1 MKSPL
6 AESDRD
12 RLIEAILPDVPFDGW
27 SMAALRGAA
36 RRCGIDEAG
45 ARALFPG
52 GAPDLVAAF
61 SRWADRR
68 MLERL
73 EVARLD
79 ELSTTPRIRLAIH
92 SRFGILAPWREAVR
106 SSLSVLALPPH
117 AVLASRLL
125 YETVDCMWYAAGD
138 KATDFSFYTKRAT
151 LAGLYAAAVVY
162 WLDDRSEGFLDTT
175 AFVDRRLDDLKR
187 VGEVRARLDEFV
199 TRFPDPFRFFRTTR

>member
-1 MKSPL
+1 MRSPL
-6 AESDRD
+6 AEADRD

-27 SMAALRGAA
+27 SMAALRHAA
-36 RRCGIDEAG
+36 QRCGIDAGEAQ
-45 ARALFPG
+45 ALFPR

-61 SRWADRR
+61 SRWADHR

-73 EVARLD
+73 EAARLD
-79 ELSTTPRIRLAIH
+79 ELSTTPRVRLAIH

-125 YETVDCMWYAAGD
+125 YETVDGMWYAAGD
-138 KATDFSFYTKRAT
+138 KTTDFSFYTKRAT
-151 LAGLYAAAVVY
+151 LAGLYAAAMVY
-162 WLDDRSEGFLDTT
+162 WLDDRSEGFRDTT

-187 VGEVRARLDEFV
+187 VGEVRARFDEFL
-199 TRFPDPFRFFRTTR
+199 TRFPDPFRFFRPVR

>member
-6 AESDRD
+6 ADADRD

-27 SMAALRGAA
+27 SMAALRNAA
-36 RRCGIDEAG
+36 RRCGIAEAE
-45 ARALFPG
+45 AQALFPR

-61 SRWADRR
+61 SRWTDRK

-73 EVARLD
+73 EAARLD
-79 ELSTTPRIRLAIH
+79 ELATTPRIRLAIH
-92 SRFGILAPWREAVR
+92 SRFGIVAPWREAVR
-106 SSLSVLALPPH
+106 SSLAVLALPPH

-125 YETVDCMWYAAGD
+125 YETVDGMWYAAGD

-151 LAGLYAAAVVY
+151 LAGLYAAALVY
-162 WLDDRSEGFLDTT
+162 WLDDRSEGFGDTT

-187 VGEVRARLDEFV
+187 VGDVRARFDEFL
-199 TRFPDPFRFFRTTR
+199 TRFPDPFRFFRAAR

>member
-27 SMAALRGAA
+27 SMAALRNAA
-36 RRCGIDEAG
+36 RRCGIDESA
-45 ARALFPG
+45 ARALFPR

-61 SRWADRR
+61 SRWADHR

-73 EVARLD
+73 EAARLD
-79 ELSTTPRIRLAIH
+79 ELSTAPRIRLAIH
-92 SRFGILAPWREAVR
+92 SRFGIVAPWREAVR
-106 SSLSVLALPPH
+106 SSLAVLALPPH

-125 YETVDCMWYAAGD
+125 YETVDGMWYAAGD

-151 LAGLYAAAVVY
+151 LAGLYAAALVY
-162 WLDDRSEGFLDTT
+162 WLDDRSEGFGDTT
-175 AFVDRRLDDLKR
+175 AFVDRRLDDLRR
-187 VGEVRARLDEFV
+187 VGDVRARFDEFL
-199 TRFPDPFRFFRTTR
+199 TRLPDPFRFFRATR